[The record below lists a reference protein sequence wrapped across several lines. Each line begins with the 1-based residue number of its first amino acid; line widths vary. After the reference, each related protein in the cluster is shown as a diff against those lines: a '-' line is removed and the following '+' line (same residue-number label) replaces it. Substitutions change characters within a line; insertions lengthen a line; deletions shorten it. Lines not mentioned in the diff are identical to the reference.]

1 MCTFEL
7 TQTSNVL
14 TSLCFIYQILFEGNV
29 QARYKPVGQ
38 LDQQKQTNK
47 KQPTNKPTN
56 KNVLKSNVKSTNG

>member
-38 LDQQKQTNK
+38 LDQQKQTKNNPQTN
-47 KQPTNKPTN
+47 QPTNK
-56 KNVLKSNVKSTNG
+56 KVLKPNVKSING